1 MFSAWRFENGIDEW
15 MERKLGPRLSR
26 IARPFVVTA
35 LDIVSAPIELT
46 QRLFYRPNRK
56 RDTFIVEDL
65 HAKSRDL
72 LNQAYLDSCTQTFY
86 AEKKSGPQV
95 NPNRTYENLA
105 ACTSGT
111 FKTIDPA
118 VASQVD
124 SAGSVPIAPVVPEHR
139 APNSIS
145 IARMTDSQVISGRPR
160 HLLVRPL
167 KGEFAVNEFGATASG
182 TFVPLAG
189 FHKWQQNIAAKKP
202 ENKASKSGNFPSMEP
217 DKNPHGLKQ
226 FMSTDGEKTA

>member
-72 LNQAYLDSCTQTFY
+72 LNQAYLDSCTQT
-86 AEKKSGPQV
+86 
-95 NPNRTYENLA
+95 

-189 FHKWQQNIAAKKP
+189 FHKWQQDIAAKKP